1 MVHIQ
6 KRFTYKIDAFISPFI
21 ASMVMLYFS
30 QISFYT
36 LQYTLKLT
44 TLHHIESYYD
54 KQIETH
60 IKKGDRSNQ
69 DE

>member
-1 MVHIQ
+1 
-6 KRFTYKIDAFISPFI
+6 
-21 ASMVMLYFS
+21 MVMLYFS
-30 QISFYT
+30 LISFYT

-60 IKKGDRSNQ
+60 IKKGDRNNQ